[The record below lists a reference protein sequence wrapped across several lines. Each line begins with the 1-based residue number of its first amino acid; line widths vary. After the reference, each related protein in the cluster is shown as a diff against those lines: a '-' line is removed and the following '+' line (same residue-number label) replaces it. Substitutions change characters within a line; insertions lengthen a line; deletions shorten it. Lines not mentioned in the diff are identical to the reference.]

1 MILVTGSAGFIG
13 FHVAISLLQKNNK
26 VIGVDNLNSYYDIK
40 LKKSRN
46 TYLKKNFKNFF
57 FLKLDICDG
66 KKINYLIKKYRI
78 KKIIHLAAQAGIRY
92 SLKNPRAYFNSN
104 MKGFFNILEASRLNR
119 IDHLIYASSSS
130 VYGANTKIPFAEKDS
145 AQHPIQF
152 YAATKRSNELM
163 AHSYSSLYKLRTT
176 GLRFFTVYGPW
187 GRPDMAVFGFTD
199 KLINKKKIELYN
211 YGKNIRDFTY
221 VEDIANGI
229 AKILKK
235 NWLKKKSWNSFKP
248 EPSYSN
254 CPFNIYNLGNNK
266 KVSVDKLLNLLEK
279 EVGIKGKI
287 IKIPHQKG
295 DVNKT
300 WSDNKKAYKDFK
312 YSPSTKIEDGV
323 KKFVAWYKDFY
334 KIK

>member
-1 MILVTGSAGFIG
+1 V
-13 FHVAISLLQKNNK
+13 V
-26 VIGVDNLNSYYDIK
+26 
-40 LKKSRN
+40 
-46 TYLKKNFKNFF
+46 
-57 FLKLDICDG
+57 
-66 KKINYLIKKYRI
+66 
-78 KKIIHLAAQAGIRY
+78 
-92 SLKNPRAYFNSN
+92 
-104 MKGFFNILEASRLNR
+104 FFNILEVARLNK
-119 IDHLIYASSSS
+119 IQHLIYASSSS
-130 VYGANTKIPFAEKDS
+130 VYGANTKIPFLEKDS

-163 AHSYSSLYKLRTT
+163 AHSYSSLYKIRTT

-229 AKILKK
+229 IKV
-235 NWLKKKSWNSFKP
+235 LKKKWPKKKIWNSFKP
-248 EPSYSN
+248 NPSYSS

-300 WSDNKKAYKDFK
+300 WSDNNKAYKDFK
-312 YSPSTKIEDGV
+312 YNPSTKIEDGV
-323 KKFVAWYKDFY
+323 KKFVVWYKDFY